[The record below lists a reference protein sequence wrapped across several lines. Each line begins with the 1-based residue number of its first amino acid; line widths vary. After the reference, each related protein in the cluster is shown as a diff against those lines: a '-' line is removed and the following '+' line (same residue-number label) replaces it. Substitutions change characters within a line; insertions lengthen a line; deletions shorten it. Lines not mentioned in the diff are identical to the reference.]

1 MTKNGLITTGLWTV
15 ACGAVLW
22 LITVE
27 TGLAAGVGTP
37 VTQKANGEGGN
48 RAHFSDLMAKGP
60 WVDVRAFPS
69 INAAVTAIGSAK
81 TTLVVPNTQPLTGD
95 LITPATLCLKIL
107 NGGSI
112 VKTGNYTLKINGP
125 FEAGLYQI
133 FTGFSAGKTIFQSAG
148 GVGRATGE
156 VQLTAGDVTFGV
168 GAVKEVYPEWWGV
181 NGIDDQPALMKA
193 FSSIAGGVV
202 QLTNKTY
209 LTKST
214 LYVPSNITL
223 RGVGMRQGMGSTIK
237 GSHTG
242 AAVVSLKGA
251 AFVSLRDLH
260 IEGDDAA
267 TPQTGLALGRGTA
280 QSAGRHYIESVDV
293 SGYFSKAAIYSI
305 ASEENTWIWI
315 NANVLGGGARYT
327 FYTAEQDDLSV
338 DHLVQSSNFVGQ
350 FFGIEFL
357 NQSNTANS
365 AAIYIHAGAGTATW
379 LFKGGFTGMTA
390 GPNSSH
396 VVIYGSSPTF
406 SGVSITF
413 EDLGHEAWSNAS
425 PPVQVFLLD
434 CAPGTTGPLK
444 GLTIKN
450 NQIGQYLGGTS
461 YFINSTREAK
471 LVGADIFNVAT
482 QHPSIFNEITDCRIN
497 LPEQDVTITNG
508 SALLRNQINARTVIT
523 TQGANRNNLIMCP
536 TYSMPVCAGTGRNA
550 MTIDPSTL
558 FTGTAARSF
567 VVEVDGST
575 TPNTFKWSKNGGAT
589 WDAAVVPITG
599 GKPQLLTEG
608 LYIKFSQDTGLS
620 VNTRWTFI
628 AKPNV
633 VME

>member
-1 MTKNGLITTGLWTV
+1 MTKNGFITTGVWTV
-15 ACGAVLW
+15 ACGAMLG
-22 LITVE
+22 LTPVE
-27 TGLAAGVGTP
+27 TGLAAGVGAP
-37 VTQKANGEGGN
+37 VTQNSNGDDGS
-48 RAHFSDLMAKGP
+48 RATLSELMTTGP
-60 WVDVRAFPS
+60 WIDVRAYPS
-69 INAAVTAIGSAK
+69 INAAVTAIGNTK
-81 TTLVVPNTQPLTGD
+81 TTLVVPNTQTLTGD
-95 LITPATLCLKIL
+95 LIIPATLSLKIL

-112 VKTGNYTLKINGP
+112 VKTGTHTLNINGP
-125 FEAGLYQI
+125 FEAGLYQV

-156 VQLTAGDVTFGV
+156 AQLTAGEIRFGV

-193 FSSIAGGVV
+193 CSSIPSGVV

-223 RGVGMRQGMGSTIK
+223 RGVGMRQRMGSTIK

-242 AAVVSLKGA
+242 AAVVSLKGSVA
-251 AFVSLRDLH
+251 VSLRDLNL
-260 IEGDDAA
+260 EGDDAV
-267 TPQTGLALGRGTA
+267 TPQTGLTLGRGTA
-280 QSAGRHYIESVDV
+280 QSAGRHYIESIDV

-338 DHLVQSSNFVGQ
+338 DHLVKSSNFVSQ

-357 NQSNTANS
+357 NQSSTANS

-379 LFKGGFTGMTA
+379 LFKGGFTGMTS

-396 VVIYGSSPTF
+396 VVIYGSAPTF

-461 YFINSTREAK
+461 YFINSTREVK

-482 QHPSIFNEITDCRIN
+482 QHPSIFNEITDCRIT
-497 LPEQDVTITNG
+497 LPEQDLIIANG

-523 TQGANRNNLIMCP
+523 TQGASRNNLIMCP
-536 TYSMPVCAGTGRNA
+536 TYSTPVHVGTGPKA
-550 MTIDPSTL
+550 MTLDPSTL
-558 FTGTAARSF
+558 FTGTVARAL
-567 VVEVDGST
+567 VVEIDGST
-575 TPNTFKWSKNGGAT
+575 IPNTFKWSKNGGLA
-589 WDAAVVPITG
+589 WDAALVPITG

-608 LYIKFSQDTGLS
+608 IYIKFSQETGLALKD
-620 VNTRWTFI
+620 RWTF
-628 AKPNV
+628 AVKPNA